1 MDDFDKLDVLDAE
14 LGGLERSLGEARAMT
29 AAFDSELR
37 SIQGTLGETTRDL
50 GNLERGISSGLR
62 KAFDGLAFDGMKLSD
77 ALTTVARS
85 MVDTA
90 YSAAINPVT
99 QHFGGLLSDGINAA
113 VSGLMPYANGAPFSQ
128 GRVMPFAKG
137 GVVSQATTF
146 PMRGGTGL
154 MGEAGAEAILP
165 LKRGADGALG
175 VAADGAGAGTVI
187 HFQVTATDA
196 ASFARS
202 EGQITAML
210 ARSVG
215 RGRRGM

>member
-1 MDDFDKLDVLDAE
+1 MTDDETLALSVDLDGTAALAVLDDLEARSARFGRA
-14 LGGLERSLGEARAMT
+14 LSSALAGAVTGSKGLEEVLRAVGLRLADIALSAGLKPLENLLGQAVGGVIGSLG
-29 AAFDSELR
+29 
-37 SIQGTLGETTRDL
+37 
-50 GNLERGISSGLR
+50 SGLGAGLGAGVS
-62 KAFDGLAFDGMKLSD
+62 AFAE
-77 ALTTVARS
+77 
-85 MVDTA
+85 
-90 YSAAINPVT
+90 
-99 QHFGGLLSDGINAA
+99 GG
-113 VSGLMPYANGAPFSQ
+113 VP
-128 GRVMPFAKG
+128 GRVMPFADG
-137 GVVSQATTF
+137 GVVASPTYF
-146 PMRGGTGL
+146 RMGGGTGL

-175 VAADGAGAGTVI
+175 VAADGAGGGTVI